1 MVLMDALVN
10 KGTMVSLDH
19 PVIKDHPDHLDQ
31 SAILEPQESAVKM
44 ENTPL
49 VDPDPREP
57 KEKEVKQAQAVI
69 PDMMV
74 DKVILDP
81 KDLLDHK
88 DLVDLL
94 ELQDYMVKRDLR
106 DVLVMMP
113 NIAHAHVV
121 VALTLSVMAVV
132 AQVVDT
138 MGVVSNLKLEQRR
151 KFLLFCK

>member
-1 MVLMDALVN
+1 M
-10 KGTMVSLDH
+10 
-19 PVIKDHPDHLDQ
+19 
-31 SAILEPQESAVKM
+31 EPQESAVKM

-49 VDPDPREP
+49 VDPDLREP
-57 KEKEVKQAQAVI
+57 KEKEVKQAQAVT

-74 DKVILDP
+74 DQVMLDTKV
-81 KDLLDHK
+81 LLDHK

-121 VALTLSVMAVV
+121 VALMLSAVVVV

-138 MGVVSNLKLEQRR
+138 MDVVSNLKLEQRR
-151 KFLLFCK
+151 KFMLLCK

>member
-1 MVLMDALVN
+1 
-10 KGTMVSLDH
+10 
-19 PVIKDHPDHLDQ
+19 
-31 SAILEPQESAVKM
+31 LEPQESAVKM

-49 VDPDPREP
+49 VDPDLREP
-57 KEKEVKQAQAVI
+57 KDQEVKQAQAVT

-113 NIAHAHVV
+113 NIALAHVV
-121 VALTLSVMAVV
+121 VALTLSVVAVV
-132 AQVVDT
+132 ALVVDT
-138 MGVVSNLKLEQRR
+138 MDVVSNL
-151 KFLLFCK
+151 